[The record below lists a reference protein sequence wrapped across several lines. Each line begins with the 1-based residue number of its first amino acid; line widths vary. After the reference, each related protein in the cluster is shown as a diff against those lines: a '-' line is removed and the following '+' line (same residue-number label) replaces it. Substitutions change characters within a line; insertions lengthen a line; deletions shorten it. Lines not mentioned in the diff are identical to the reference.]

1 MANPVL
7 LGASNAPQ
15 AKSMMTALTGLVE
28 DGGRVGQIHSDRKVF
43 TPITANVKAST
54 AYKGYFKI
62 VDASEADVFKVS
74 VIDGSSFNE
83 STMPCRVNN
92 SVFYVPVKYDLDI
105 NSSFAV
111 SIIILK
117 FDAETKEFT
126 YEVQENLPNDTQNFV
141 HYQIGRAKV
150 QDGKL
155 VIQQDHT
162 FGIIQLWWFRICQED
177 DI

>member
-62 VDASEADVFKVS
+62 VDASEDDVFKVS
-74 VIDGSSFNE
+74 VIDGATGGA
-83 STMPCRVNN
+83 STCKVNN
-92 SVFYVPVKYDLDI
+92 MVFSVPAWTSEEITTNKLVVLKYTAESSEEDEKIELVLLD
-105 NSSFAV
+105 
-111 SIIILK
+111 
-117 FDAETKEFT
+117 
-126 YEVQENLPNDTQNFV
+126 YLPNDDNINCY
-141 HYQIGRAKV
+141 YQIGRV
-150 QDGKL
+150 IFNDGRMT
-155 VIQQDHT
+155 IQQDHLAQSSN
-162 FGIIQLWWFRICQED
+162 GIAQLYWYVVCP
-177 DI
+177 